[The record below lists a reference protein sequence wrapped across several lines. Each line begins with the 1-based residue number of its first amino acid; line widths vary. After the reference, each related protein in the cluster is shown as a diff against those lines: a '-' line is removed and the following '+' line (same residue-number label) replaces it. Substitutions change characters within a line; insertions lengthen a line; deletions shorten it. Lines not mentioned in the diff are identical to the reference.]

1 MKVGIGI
8 ELSSFITVNTSIGF
22 LVQCTNSSSKSQMRR
37 RFSGILQPI
46 SCCLFFCLLFCNTI
60 NNIDFYRFSPCSSS
74 FLSTRSEK
82 RRRSFFTPFRS
93 TASSRRGSIADLNP
107 GQKTPAA
114 AGMLTYGE
122 GRTIPVKQGLLFKR
136 SGRRDQPP
144 SHHQKW
150 REKYVELS
158 RDGVLAYYPSLAAY
172 LENQHRKEVRL
183 HCVTVKVPG
192 QKPTGLASVPGQKPT
207 GLASV
212 TGQKPSGLASVPGQ
226 KPTGLASVPG
236 QKPNGLASV
245 PGQKHTGLAF
255 VQGQK
260 PTGLASL
267 DNAATATSF
276 VGGRTSMTMTPS
288 LSVSS
293 SCSSVAANANNPCI
307 ALSPRI
313 GHSGAAGATP
323 VLAEFQIVSVN
334 GRTWSFGCETT
345 ADRDSWLQV
354 GPSES

>member
-1 MKVGIGI
+1 
-8 ELSSFITVNTSIGF
+8 
-22 LVQCTNSSSKSQMRR
+22 MRR

-46 SCCLFFCLLFCNTI
+46 SCLFSCFLYLHGNKKSC
-60 NNIDFYRFSPCSSS
+60 FYLFSPGSSS

-93 TASSRRGSIADLNP
+93 TASSRRGSIAELNP

-212 TGQKPSGLASVPGQ
+212 PGQ

-236 QKPNGLASV
+236 QKP
-245 PGQKHTGLAF
+245 
-255 VQGQK
+255 
-260 PTGLASL
+260 TGLASL
-267 DNAATATSF
+267 DKAAATATV

-293 SCSSVAANANNPCI
+293 SCSSVAANTNNCST
-307 ALSPRI
+307 LSPRI
-313 GHSGAAGATP
+313 GHSGAGGATP

-334 GRTWSFGCETT
+334 GRTWSFGCETS

-354 GPSES
+354 RDSPSHRLNLEVDLQSLFRLHVT

>member
-1 MKVGIGI
+1 
-8 ELSSFITVNTSIGF
+8 L
-22 LVQCTNSSSKSQMRR
+22 
-37 RFSGILQPI
+37 FS
-46 SCCLFFCLLFCNTI
+46 CLFFCNTR
-60 NNIDFYRFSPCSSS
+60 NNLVFICFSPGSSS

-93 TASSRRGSIADLNP
+93 TASSRRGSIAELNP
-107 GQKTPAA
+107 GKGTPTTV
-114 AGMLTYGE
+114 MLTYGA

-144 SHHQKW
+144 AHHQKW

-192 QKPTGLASVPGQKPT
+192 QKPTGLATVLGQKPT
-207 GLASV
+207 GLA
-212 TGQKPSGLASVPGQ
+212 TVPGQ

-236 QKPNGLASV
+236 QKP
-245 PGQKHTGLAF
+245 TGLAF
-255 VQGQK
+255 VPGQK

-267 DNAATATSF
+267 DKAAAATAF

-293 SCSSVAANANNPCI
+293 SCSSVAASANNCS
-307 ALSPRI
+307 ALSPIRI

-334 GRTWSFGCETT
+334 GRTWSFGCETS

-354 GPSES
+354 RDSLSHKG

>member
-1 MKVGIGI
+1 
-8 ELSSFITVNTSIGF
+8 
-22 LVQCTNSSSKSQMRR
+22 
-37 RFSGILQPI
+37 
-46 SCCLFFCLLFCNTI
+46 
-60 NNIDFYRFSPCSSS
+60 
-74 FLSTRSEK
+74 
-82 RRRSFFTPFRS
+82 
-93 TASSRRGSIADLNP
+93 
-107 GQKTPAA
+107 
-114 AGMLTYGE
+114 MLTYGE

-144 SHHQKW
+144 AHHQKW

-192 QKPTGLASVPGQKPT
+192 KKPT
-207 GLASV
+207 
-212 TGQKPSGLASVPGQ
+212 GLASVPGQ

-236 QKPNGLASV
+236 QKPTGLASV
-245 PGQKHTGLAF
+245 PGQKHTGLAS
-255 VQGQK
+255 VPGQKPTGQASVPGQK

-267 DNAATATSF
+267 DKAAGATAV
-276 VGGRTSMTMTPS
+276 VGGRPSMTMTPS

-293 SCSSVAANANNPCI
+293 SCSSVAANANNCS
-307 ALSPRI
+307 ALSPIRI

-334 GRTWSFGCETT
+334 GRTWSFGCETS

-354 GPSES
+354 GQSESYRLNVEVDLKSLLI

>member
-1 MKVGIGI
+1 
-8 ELSSFITVNTSIGF
+8 
-22 LVQCTNSSSKSQMRR
+22 
-37 RFSGILQPI
+37 
-46 SCCLFFCLLFCNTI
+46 
-60 NNIDFYRFSPCSSS
+60 
-74 FLSTRSEK
+74 
-82 RRRSFFTPFRS
+82 
-93 TASSRRGSIADLNP
+93 
-107 GQKTPAA
+107 
-114 AGMLTYGE
+114 MLTYGE

-192 QKPTGLASVPGQKPT
+192 QKPTGLASVPGQKLT
-207 GLASV
+207 
-212 TGQKPSGLASVPGQ
+212 GLASVPGQ

-236 QKPNGLASV
+236 QKLTGLASV
-245 PGQKHTGLAF
+245 PGQK
-255 VQGQK
+255 
-260 PTGLASL
+260 PTGLSSL
-267 DNAATATSF
+267 DKAATV

-293 SCSSVAANANNPCI
+293 SCSSVAANANNCS
-307 ALSPRI
+307 ALSPIRI

-354 GPSES
+354 GQSESYRLNVEVDL

>member
-1 MKVGIGI
+1 M
-8 ELSSFITVNTSIGF
+8 FFF
-22 LVQCTNSSSKSQMRR
+22 L
-37 RFSGILQPI
+37 
-46 SCCLFFCLLFCNTI
+46 
-60 NNIDFYRFSPCSSS
+60 FSPGSSS

-93 TASSRRGSIADLNP
+93 TASSRRGSIAELNP

-144 SHHQKW
+144 AHHQKW

-158 RDGVLAYYPSLAAY
+158 HDGVLAYYPSLTAY

-207 GLASV
+207 GQASV
-212 TGQKPSGLASVPGQ
+212 PGQKPTGQASVPGQ
-226 KPTGLASVPG
+226 KPTGLASP
-236 QKPNGLASV
+236 
-245 PGQKHTGLAF
+245 
-255 VQGQK
+255 
-260 PTGLASL
+260 
-267 DNAATATSF
+267 
-276 VGGRTSMTMTPS
+276 MTMTPS

-293 SCSSVAANANNPCI
+293 SCSSVAANANNCS
-307 ALSPRI
+307 ALSPIRI
-313 GHSGAAGATP
+313 GHSGAGATP

-334 GRTWSFGCETT
+334 GRTWSFGCETS

-354 GPSES
+354 GQSES

>member
-1 MKVGIGI
+1 
-8 ELSSFITVNTSIGF
+8 
-22 LVQCTNSSSKSQMRR
+22 
-37 RFSGILQPI
+37 
-46 SCCLFFCLLFCNTI
+46 
-60 NNIDFYRFSPCSSS
+60 
-74 FLSTRSEK
+74 
-82 RRRSFFTPFRS
+82 
-93 TASSRRGSIADLNP
+93 
-107 GQKTPAA
+107 
-114 AGMLTYGE
+114 MLTYGE

-212 TGQKPSGLASVPGQ
+212 PGQ
-226 KPTGLASVPG
+226 KLTGLASVPG
-236 QKPNGLASV
+236 QKPAGLVSV
-245 PGQKHTGLAF
+245 PGQK
-255 VQGQK
+255 
-260 PTGLASL
+260 PSGLASL
-267 DNAATATSF
+267 DKAATATAV

-293 SCSSVAANANNPCI
+293 SCSSVAVNANNCS
-307 ALSPRI
+307 AVSPRI
-313 GHSGAAGATP
+313 GHSGAGATP

-334 GRTWSFGCETT
+334 GRTWSFGCETS

-354 GPSES
+354 RQSLSHIG

>member
-1 MKVGIGI
+1 
-8 ELSSFITVNTSIGF
+8 
-22 LVQCTNSSSKSQMRR
+22 
-37 RFSGILQPI
+37 
-46 SCCLFFCLLFCNTI
+46 
-60 NNIDFYRFSPCSSS
+60 
-74 FLSTRSEK
+74 
-82 RRRSFFTPFRS
+82 
-93 TASSRRGSIADLNP
+93 
-107 GQKTPAA
+107 
-114 AGMLTYGE
+114 MLTYGE

-212 TGQKPSGLASVPGQ
+212 PGQKPTGLASVPGQKPTGLDSVPGQ

-236 QKPNGLASV
+236 QKPIGLASV
-245 PGQKHTGLAF
+245 P
-255 VQGQK
+255 GQK

-267 DNAATATSF
+267 DKTAVSATVA
-276 VGGRTSMTMTPS
+276 GRPPMTMTPS

-293 SCSSVAANANNPCI
+293 SCSSVAANANNCS

-334 GRTWSFGCETT
+334 GRTWSFGCETSS
-345 ADRDSWLQV
+345 DRDSWLQV
-354 GPSES
+354 RQSES

>member
-1 MKVGIGI
+1 
-8 ELSSFITVNTSIGF
+8 
-22 LVQCTNSSSKSQMRR
+22 
-37 RFSGILQPI
+37 
-46 SCCLFFCLLFCNTI
+46 
-60 NNIDFYRFSPCSSS
+60 
-74 FLSTRSEK
+74 
-82 RRRSFFTPFRS
+82 
-93 TASSRRGSIADLNP
+93 
-107 GQKTPAA
+107 
-114 AGMLTYGE
+114 MLTYGE

-144 SHHQKW
+144 AHHQKW

-207 GLASV
+207 GLAS
-212 TGQKPSGLASVPGQ
+212 
-226 KPTGLASVPG
+226 
-236 QKPNGLASV
+236 
-245 PGQKHTGLAF
+245 
-255 VQGQK
+255 
-260 PTGLASL
+260 L
-267 DNAATATSF
+267 DKAATATA
-276 VGGRTSMTMTPS
+276 VVAGRTSMTMTPS

-293 SCSSVAANANNPCI
+293 SCSSVAANVNNCG
-307 ALSPRI
+307 ALSPIRI
-313 GHSGAAGATP
+313 GHGAAAGATP

-354 GPSES
+354 GQSES